1 LPEQGVKKNLFFSTT
16 LARPSL
22 IGISATGKKTSV
34 DGDEK
39 RSSLISSIF
48 GSQHGFNRE
57 FIKRQKTL
65 SSLFLFFAGFAVVD
79 SMLNDRPSTRL
90 DAAFAAMK
98 IVVCG

>member
-1 LPEQGVKKNLFFSTT
+1 MQQERK
-16 LARPSL
+16 A
-22 IGISATGKKTSV
+22 SV

-48 GSQHGFNRE
+48 ESLHGFYRE

-65 SSLFLFFAGFAVVD
+65 SLLFFAGFAVVD

-90 DAAFAAMK
+90 DAAFAA
-98 IVVCG
+98 IR